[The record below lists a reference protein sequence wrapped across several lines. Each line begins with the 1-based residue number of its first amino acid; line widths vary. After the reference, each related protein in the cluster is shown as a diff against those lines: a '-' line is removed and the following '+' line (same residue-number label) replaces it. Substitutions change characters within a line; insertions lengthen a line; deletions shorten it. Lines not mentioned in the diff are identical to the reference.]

1 MDNEDGPGIQYY
13 FIVSKLIPDYT
24 QTAIF
29 SSSESKHEKMVEYHA
44 NWLPFRGSA
53 SLPSLLKILLALDNR
68 KTEIFNNWDQ
78 LILVDKSEHL
88 LYDHPII
95 FRVLDDETIVIFM
108 MLSTVEVSVRQCS
121 GI

>member
-1 MDNEDGPGIQYY
+1 
-13 FIVSKLIPDYT
+13 
-24 QTAIF
+24 
-29 SSSESKHEKMVEYHA
+29 MVEYHA

-95 FRVLDDETIVIFM
+95 FRVQDDETIVVFM
-108 MLSTVEVSVRQCS
+108 MLSTVEALCEAMFRHMGSVLYLYGYS
-121 GI
+121 NYN